1 MIEDFLSSGTLN
13 IVYAV
18 SVFISLIF
26 AVITLIGAE
35 AGDILD
41 LDVDA
46 DTDSDFD
53 FVNISPFALAMF
65 GATFGATGLITRL
78 WFSMETVPSV
88 LWSTGIGLA
97 FGAVAQAF
105 FIYVLSPSKSS
116 HLKLSDEAVGREA
129 EVIITIPSDGR
140 GTVAF
145 DSIGG
150 RITLGARSG
159 TGKEIGRG
167 EIVMIERII
176 GRLVVVHPVDK

>member
-1 MIEDFLSSGTLN
+1 MIDEFLSSGTLN

-18 SVFISLIF
+18 AVLISLIF

-35 AGDILD
+35 AGDVLD

-46 DTDSDFD
+46 DADSDFD

-78 WFSMETVPSV
+78 WLDLTTVPSV
-88 LWSTGIGLA
+88 LWSTAIGLG

-116 HLKLSDEAVGREA
+116 HLRLSDEAVGREA
-129 EVIITIPSDGR
+129 EVIITIPGTGR

-159 TGKEIGRG
+159 TGQQINRG
-167 EIVMIERII
+167 EVVKIERII
-176 GRLVVVHPVDK
+176 GRMVVVHPLDK